1 MGRLLTPHYQY
12 EQQLQGRDYLSPN
25 DEMRKVSD
33 PMTGR
38 NRLYPASYAPS
49 YEANSG
55 HGLGLGPH
63 PQPSELYFRS
73 NTYGDH
79 YALSSARGDVKPD
92 LNTMGHDTEYERERQ
107 QQIMENRRLF
117 EDVGLGQQ
125 TVGHFLSSSLQP

>member
-1 MGRLLTPHYQY
+1 
-12 EQQLQGRDYLSPN
+12 
-25 DEMRKVSD
+25 
-33 PMTGR
+33 
-38 NRLYPASYAPS
+38 
-49 YEANSG
+49 
-55 HGLGLGPH
+55 
-63 PQPSELYFRS
+63 LYFRS

-125 TVGHFLSSSLQP
+125 TVGHSLSLLHFNLGTKTDGQYRQQREVSGVNRARKPKTKRQSAYKGPGT